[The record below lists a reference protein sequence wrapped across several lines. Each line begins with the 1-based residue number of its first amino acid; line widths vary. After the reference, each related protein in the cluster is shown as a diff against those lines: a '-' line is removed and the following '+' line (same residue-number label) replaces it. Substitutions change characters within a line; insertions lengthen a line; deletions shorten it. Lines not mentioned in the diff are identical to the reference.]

1 MSEARGLFQCVKTV
15 RRVNAK
21 TSVCKKGTVPIG

>member
-1 MSEARGLFQCVKTV
+1 MSDARGRFRCVKTV

-21 TSVCKKGTVPIG
+21 TSVIKKGTVPIG